1 MDAVSQRTTR
11 IPVQIADCFLLALD
25 DFMRRTGQ
33 GRHVSQSVLELDQ
46 APDLDKLRAAS
57 LRTARKFPI
66 LAGRLRRDW
75 KTWLPYWEVPEP
87 PSRGLPLGLWHE
99 AGAQVILPGSTE
111 TAETQELL
119 QRILTQPLRSE
130 GIDFM
135 ARLDVVTL
143 RGGGCLVALS
153 WSHLLIDGKGAELLL
168 TEIGRLC
175 DGQDLPYETKETVR
189 APVPFKEKIRKTKAA
204 VRRFKELERIGCPSL
219 GGPRPR
225 QGRGYYRNI
234 TLTSEDSARLNSRV
248 EQMTGAL
255 FPIAFYVAC
264 SARAHD
270 RVFRHRGKA
279 PAGYVVSVPIQTR
292 KRGARG
298 PLFHNQ
304 VTVFFFSA
312 VRAHLGAIETA
323 ATAMKQQFAEMTR
336 GRLDESF
343 NTILELMM
351 RLPSWLFMKV
361 VRFQF
366 RGEIC
371 SFFHSHTGSFAPELL
386 EFAGGKI
393 TNAYHLPCL
402 GAPPGTGLFFCERGG
417 RVNVT
422 LTWREGCLSD
432 DERRLLLG
440 QVFEDL
446 FGEQR
451 PDLLH
456 GV

>member
-1 MDAVSQRTTR
+1 M
-11 IPVQIADCFLLALD
+11 ALD
-25 DFMRRTGQ
+25 DFMRRTRQ
-33 GRHVSQSVLELDQ
+33 GRHVSQSVLELDRT
-46 APDLDKLRAAS
+46 PEMDKLRGAS
-57 LRTARKFPI
+57 VRVAQKYPI

-75 KTWLPYWEVPEP
+75 KTWLPYWELPDP
-87 PSRGLPLGLWHE
+87 PSGGLPLGLWHE
-99 AGAQVILPGSTE
+99 LGAADVLPGSIE

-119 QRILTQPLRSE
+119 QRILMEPLDRG
-130 GIDFM
+130 GIPFQ

-143 RGGGCLVALS
+143 QRGASLVALS
-153 WSHLLIDGKGAELLL
+153 WSHLLLDGKGAELLL

-175 DGQDLPYETKETVR
+175 DGQDLPYEVKE
-189 APVPFKEKIRKTKAA
+189 APQPPSTFKEKIYKTKAA
-204 VRRFKELERIGCPSL
+204 VRRFKELARIGCPSL

-225 QGRGYYRNI
+225 RGRGYYRNI
-234 TLTSEDSARLNSRV
+234 TLTPEDSTRLNLRV
-248 EQMTGAL
+248 DQMTGSL
-255 FPIAFYVAC
+255 FPLAFYVAC

-270 RVFRHRGKA
+270 RVFRHRQKQ

-312 VRAHLGAIETA
+312 VREHLGSIEA
-323 ATAMKQQFAEMTR
+323 AAAAMKQQFVEMTR

-343 NTILELMM
+343 SAILELMM
-351 RLPSWLFMKV
+351 RLPCWLFMRV
-361 VRFQF
+361 VRSQF
-366 RGEIC
+366 KGEIC
-371 SFFHSHTGSFAPELL
+371 SFFHSHTGAFAPEMTG
-386 EFAGGKI
+386 FAGGQI

-402 GAPPGTGLFFCERGG
+402 GAPPGTGLFFSERAG

-422 LTWREGCLSD
+422 LTWREGCLGD
-432 DERRLLLG
+432 EERRLLLD

-446 FGEQR
+446 LGEKR